1 MISSFIVATLAIN
14 DKEVKARANVEPIL
28 KKYSKAAGIEYPP
41 KQIFFRAFKDEKTLE
56 IWGANSTTS
65 KLRLLQKYRV
75 LAASGTLGP
84 KRQYGDMQVPEG
96 WYYVD
101 RFNPFSSYHLS
112 LGLNYPNGADRVL
125 ATSTNPGGDIFI
137 HGNQVS
143 AGCLAMG
150 NPSIEEIYTIARMA
164 NGKVRVLILPSRLE
178 PEDRNN
184 SRLYD
189 QIYAINQSFASAHR
203 MPLVSIDA
211 NGNYKVKELIS
222 LAGRGR

>member
-28 KKYSKAAGIEYPP
+28 KQYSKAAGIEYPP
-41 KQIFFRAFKDEKTLE
+41 KQVFFRAFKDERTLE
-56 IWGANSTTS
+56 IWGANSATS

-125 ATSTNPGGDIFI
+125 TA
-137 HGNQVS
+137 V
-143 AGCLAMG
+143 
-150 NPSIEEIYTIARMA
+150 
-164 NGKVRVLILPSRLE
+164 
-178 PEDRNN
+178 
-184 SRLYD
+184 
-189 QIYAINQSFASAHR
+189 
-203 MPLVSIDA
+203 
-211 NGNYKVKELIS
+211 
-222 LAGRGR
+222 

>member
-1 MISSFIVATLAIN
+1 MISSFIAATLAIN
-14 DKEVKARANVEPIL
+14 DKAAKARANVEPIL
-28 KKYSKAAGIEYPP
+28 KQYSKAAGIEYPP

-56 IWGANSTTS
+56 IWGASSTTS

-84 KRQYGDMQVPEG
+84 KRRYGDMQVPEG

-150 NPSIEEIYTIARMA
+150 NSSIEEIYTIARMA
-164 NGKVRVLILPSRLE
+164 NGKVRVLILPSRNKPVTSAE
-178 PEDRNN
+178 KP
-184 SRLYD
+184 LYD
-189 QIYAINQSFASAHR
+189 QIYTINAAFEKAHR
-203 MPLVSIDA
+203 IPNVVVDPR
-211 NGNYKVKELIS
+211 GFYRVKP
-222 LAGRGR
+222 